1 MKKIFILLLI
11 LPFLIAGCRKDP
23 AKRGDT
29 DTGKGELANYSGY
42 FIQGMMKDVIVT
54 DGGREKPFIML
65 LKDNHKAVLVNV
77 NGETSLSYSVQDGR
91 IVLDDNGYFNV
102 KNGQITDWLIAGFN
116 FTKATLHAKVET
128 NQLKGKKFGGS
139 QFYVKLGASIYSE
152 IKFETSGDLLSNPR
166 ADDPNKTYG
175 YNSYANVAGFRHS
188 NEYDTND
195 FFVIEDGKL
204 QIAGYS
210 AFNGLS
216 VGSMDQIP

>member
-1 MKKIFILLLI
+1 MRKIFILLLI

-23 AKRGDT
+23 AK
-29 DTGKGELANYSGY
+29 KGNTNDDEPINYSGY
-42 FIQGMMKDVIVT
+42 FIQGMMKDIIVT
-54 DGGREKPFIML
+54 DGGREKPFILL
-65 LKDNHKAVLVNV
+65 LKDNNKAVLINV
-77 NGETSLSYSVQDGR
+77 NGETSLSYSVQEGKL
-91 IVLDDNGYFNV
+91 VLNDNGYFNV

-116 FTKATLHAKVET
+116 FTTATLHTKVET

-139 QFYVKLGASIYSE
+139 KFYVKLGASIYSE
-152 IKFETSGDLLSNPR
+152 IKFETPGDLLSNPR
-166 ADDPNKTYG
+166 ADDPGKTYS
-175 YNSYANVAGFRHS
+175 YNLYANVAGFRHS

-210 AFNGLS
+210 TLNGLS